1 MPSEL
6 QSSLN
11 VINQFLETPLDLNGK
26 KATQLLSKTT
36 RRRRRKAV
44 ASDDE
49 GAALPSDAD
58 EEEPKKRKA
67 KKKKEQVQYK
77 SAQFIEDSDA
87 EYGDD
92 EAFWARERA
101 ARERTAIAAA
111 EGKIASMRSAGT
123 KKRKRT
129 GTGKASKKRTLEE
142 ALAIDDEKSDGGD
155 PSKNSDEESGGSG
168 DEKGAQDETPD
179 TEDDDGVA
187 KPSKGKSRIFISDEE

>member
-1 MPSEL
+1 MVHSCCYLPSEL

-26 KATQLLSKTT
+26 KATQLLSKKT

-58 EEEPKKRKA
+58 DEEPKKRKA

-77 SAQFIEDSDA
+77 SAQFIEGQRRRVRGRRGLLGEGA
-87 EYGDD
+87 
-92 EAFWARERA
+92 A
-101 ARERTAIAAA
+101 ARERTARLAA
-111 EGKIASMRSAGT
+111 EGKMSSMRSTGT

-142 ALAIDDEKSDGGD
+142 ALAIPQAGAKDG
-155 PSKNSDEESGGSG
+155 
-168 DEKGAQDETPD
+168 
-179 TEDDDGVA
+179 
-187 KPSKGKSRIFISDEE
+187 